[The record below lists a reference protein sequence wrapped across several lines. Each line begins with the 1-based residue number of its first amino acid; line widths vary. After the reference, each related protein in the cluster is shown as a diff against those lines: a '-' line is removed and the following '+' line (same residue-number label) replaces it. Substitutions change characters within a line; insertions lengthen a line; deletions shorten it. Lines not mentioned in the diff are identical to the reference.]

1 MKYARALM
9 GLLVIAMAI
18 IVLAQV
24 CSGTWSWT

>member
-18 IVLAQV
+18 APAGIDLI
-24 CSGTWSWT
+24 GGYI